1 MSATAPSRRPR
12 WLVHPRSGEWRWWSG
27 HHWTQYHAHGP
38 SRPSLHPALSVPV
51 VVSGAVLALSGVLL
65 RTDTPLLLAAAT
77 LPSLVVLAFLLF
89 LDRVEPEPAEG
100 RWHALL
106 WGALLAGIVAGEIN
120 DAVLTTFGEA
130 AAYLVAAPVG
140 EELLKGAGLLWAV
153 KRAEIDDAL
162 DGAIY
167 AGWVAVG
174 FTVAEDFIYYLFAAD
189 DGMFIELVLARS
201 PGTFAHPLFTV
212 WIGIAVGR
220 AVERRT
226 SVGWGFVRGCAVAIP
241 LHALWNLTAGFMAP
255 FLAFVVL
262 AAVTV
267 VSLRRYERAFRHDVT
282 AAAQMIAQA
291 SATSPLSPTSLCT
304 LECTTD
310 VDEVKRLRSRL
321 PRRARRALDAERTAI
336 VRLMLHAR
344 NARIIYPVE
353 ILELGD
359 RLDAI
364 ERIVREAGAG

>member
-1 MSATAPSRRPR
+1 MSAVTPSRRPR
-12 WLVHPRSGEWRWWSG
+12 WLVHPRTGEWRWWSG
-27 HHWTQYHAHGP
+27 HHWTQYRSPGP

-51 VVSGAVLALSGVLL
+51 VVSGVLLLLSGVLL

-106 WGALLAGIVAGEIN
+106 WGALVAGIVAGEIN
-120 DAVLTTFGEA
+120 EAVLVTFGEA
-130 AAYLVAAPVG
+130 AAYLIAAPVG

-153 KRAEIDDAL
+153 KRGEIDDPL

-174 FTVAEDFIYYLFAAD
+174 FTVAEDFVYYAFAAD
-189 DGMFIELVLARS
+189 DGMLVELVLARS

-212 WIGIAVGR
+212 WIGIAIGR
-220 AVERRT
+220 AVEQRT
-226 SVGWGFVRGCAVAIP
+226 SVGWGLMRGSAVAIP
-241 LHALWNLTAGFMAP
+241 LHALWNLTTGFAVP

-262 AAVTV
+262 AALTV

-282 AAAQMIAQA
+282 AAAQMITHA
-291 SATSPLSPTSLCT
+291 SASSPLSPTSLRT
-304 LECTTD
+304 LERTTD
-310 VDEVKRLRSRL
+310 VTEVKALRSQL
-321 PRRARRALDAERTAI
+321 PRRARRAMDAERTAI

-344 NARIIYPVE
+344 RNRIIYPVE
-353 ILELGD
+353 ILEIGD
-359 RLDAI
+359 HLDRI
-364 ERIVREAGAG
+364 ERILGEAGAQ